1 MKKYFPL
8 LKTKHN
14 ILAAALFFYISC
26 SISGQS
32 IQTEFIS
39 IAEGLSS
46 ATVRSI
52 LQDSYGLIWLGTD
65 NGLHHYDGYK
75 FVRFKNVPGK
85 ANSLQNDVIWGLTQD
100 ADNNIWIGNDQ
111 GISKYDRKKNEFINY
126 DLGAQFNIQGNT
138 GGRIFNILIDS
149 KNRMWAASGLVEVL
163 RFDSVTNNWNQV
175 EYLIGDT
182 NRVKMQS
189 GLVLALTE
197 DKNKNI
203 WVGSKGHGLMRYRE
217 NDSIF
222 VPAKYSK
229 TSAKVDFTIE
239 DNYITFLYFDPTN
252 TMWITTRKGIYKYD
266 TGTNH
271 IRIIKEYDSAKLL
284 IGNNWNSINQDKEGN
299 TWMGNNY
306 RGILKF
312 DGISDDYNEISIA
325 GRGKNRD
332 GSSDILITRAMIDN
346 TGIIWFGTIAQG
358 IIKYDSSNEPFL
370 HYTYNEADKSGLS
383 SSAIYGLL
391 ESKVHSGKLF
401 VGTRGGGLN
410 IFDQTNRTFK
420 QIKYKV
426 IKDQFGGS
434 ARGIAEDD
442 DGSLWIGTWGDGL
455 IKMNPNYREALRYT
469 NDSSSFNS
477 LSDDRVRVI
486 KKDREGYYWIGT
498 NAGLNL
504 LNPRTNKIKR
514 IGSLMSR
521 VYPQELYNLVSD
533 LVKSGNLKASIDEVT
548 DYQDLSKEFEILKPR
563 KYMVVSAGEGFADDT
578 RMYDY
583 GWIENSKN
591 DTVWG
596 HTQLFESYHC
606 GGAMKNRLFIEFVD
620 LKPGNYK
627 LRYKSDDSHSFN
639 KWNEVPPS
647 YPEFWGIKLIEI
659 KDANQ
664 IAEIN
669 DYLNQNDNRLMIKG
683 NNIRSIHT
691 SGSVVW
697 VGDDVD
703 GLNKIEREK
712 NKVTVY
718 SYDEKSNNTLSN
730 NSVQYIHEDK
740 EGILWLATNGGLNK
754 FDPVNEIFKTY
765 TEDDGLPTNY
775 IASILPGNDNELWIA
790 TRSGISKMV
799 TDKETKQVTFVNY
812 DTEDGLGGMDFVALV
827 AVKAS
832 NGEYFFG
839 GGHGLNAFTPKGSN
853 NAEPNLIF
861 SDLKISN
868 KSVKSFHSDDSPIET
883 SLFELENL
891 ELKYNQNDLTFSF
904 AALHYS
910 DPNKNHYAH
919 KLIGYDEDWIF
930 DNKREATYTNLDPGE
945 YSFAI
950 KGSNRDGVWS
960 TNSKTINI
968 KINPPWWFTVWAY
981 IIYGFIFLGV
991 VFAIDRIQRRRL
1003 LVKAKERLKIQ
1014 NAEHRAEAAELQA
1027 KAAESERRAL
1037 EIEFEHKSKEL
1048 SEARDLQLSML
1059 PKQLPQ
1065 LPHLDIAVYM
1075 RTATEV
1081 GGDYYDFH
1089 IGLDGTLTV
1098 VLGDATGH
1106 GMKAGTMVTT
1116 TKSLFNVL
1124 APNPNIVETFHEM
1137 TRCLKLM
1144 HLEKLSMCM
1153 TMLKIIG
1160 SNIQM
1165 SAAGMPPVFIYK
1177 RESQS
1182 IEEHLM
1188 KGMPL
1193 GTFSDFPYSKIE
1205 SELSSGDT
1213 ILIMSDGFPELFNDE
1228 KEMFGYKRARNL
1240 FEEFASESPEEII
1253 SKLKDAGSEWINDK
1267 DPDDDVT
1274 FVVIKVK

>member
-1 MKKYFPL
+1 MKNIYSSIIASY
-8 LKTKHN
+8 KT
-14 ILAAALFFYISC
+14 LFIIIFLVLSVNAK
-26 SISGQS
+26 GQS

-46 ATVRSI
+46 ATVRPI
-52 LQDSYGLIWLGTD
+52 TQDSYGLIWLGTD

-85 ANSLQNDVIWGLTQD
+85 ANSLQNDVIWGLALD
-100 ADNNIWIGNDQ
+100 AEQNIWAANDQ

-126 DLGAQFNIQGNT
+126 DLGAQFNIQGNA
-138 GGRIFNILIDS
+138 GGRVFNILIDS

-163 RFDSVTNNWNQV
+163 LFDSLTNRWSQV
-175 EYLIGDT
+175 EYLANDT
-182 NRVKMQS
+182 IRTKIQS
-189 GLVLALTE
+189 GLVLALGE

-203 WVGSKGHGLMRYRE
+203 WVGSRGHGLMRYRE

-222 VPAKYSK
+222 VPAKFSK
-229 TSAKVDFTIE
+229 SSVKIDFTIDE
-239 DNYITFLYFDPTN
+239 NYITYLYFDPTN
-252 TMWITTRKGIYKYD
+252 TMWITTRNGIYKYNSESGD
-266 TGTNH
+266 L
-271 IRIIKEYDSAKLL
+271 RIIKEYDYAKL
-284 IGNNWNSINQDKEGN
+284 IVGNNWNSVNQDNQGN
-299 TWMGNNY
+299 VWITNNY
-306 RGILKF
+306 RGLLKF
-312 DGISDDYNEISIA
+312 DGISDEYEELSIA
-325 GRGKNRD
+325 GRSRNRD
-332 GSSDILITRAMIDN
+332 GSSDINTTRAAFDN
-346 TGIIWFGTIAQG
+346 TGILWIGTTTQG
-358 IIKYDSSNEPFL
+358 IMKYDSSNEPFL
-370 HYTYNEADKSGLS
+370 HYTYEEGNTNGLNTSG
-383 SSAIYGLL
+383 IFGLL
-391 ESKVHSGKLF
+391 ESKVHLGRIF

-410 IFDQTNRTFK
+410 IFDQTKRTFS
-420 QIKYKV
+420 QENFKV
-426 IKDQFGGS
+426 INDQFGGS
-434 ARGIAEDD
+434 VRGIAEDD
-442 DGSLWIGTWGDGL
+442 DGSLWLGTWGDGI
-455 IKMNPNYREALRYT
+455 IKMNPNYREVNRYT
-469 NDSSSFNS
+469 NDSTSFNS
-477 LSDDRVRVI
+477 LSDDRVRII

-498 NAGLNL
+498 NQGLNL

-521 VYPQELYNLVSD
+521 VYPQELYDLASK
-533 LVKSGNLKASIDEVT
+533 LVKTKKLKASIDEVA
-548 DYQDLSKEFEILKPR
+548 DYQDLTKEFEVLKPR
-563 KYMVVSAGEGFADDT
+563 KYLVVSAGEGFADDT
-578 RMYDY
+578 RMYDF

-591 DTVWG
+591 DTIWG

-606 GGAMKNRLFIEFVD
+606 GGAMKNRLYLEFVD
-620 LKPGNYK
+620 LKPGKYK
-627 LRYKSDDSHSFN
+627 LRYKSDDSHGFN
-639 KWNEVPPS
+639 KWNEVPPA
-647 YPEFWGIKLIEI
+647 YPEFWGIKIIEME
-659 KDANQ
+659 DANQ
-664 IAEIN
+664 ITEIS
-669 DYLNQNDNRLMIKG
+669 DYLNQNDNKLMING
-683 NNIRSIHT
+683 NNIRSIHI
-691 SGSVVW
+691 SKNIIW

-703 GLNKIEREK
+703 GLNKIDREK

-718 SYDEKSNNTLSN
+718 SYDEKSSNTLSN

-740 EGILWLATNGGLNK
+740 DGILWLATNGGLNK
-754 FDPVNEIFKTY
+754 FDPEKETFTIY
-765 TEDDGLPTNY
+765 TEEDGLPTNY
-775 IASILPGNDNELWIA
+775 IASILPGNEGELWIA

-827 AVKAS
+827 AIKTR

-839 GGHGLNAFTPKGSN
+839 GEHGLNAFTPKGSN
-853 NAEPNLIF
+853 NAEPSLIF

-868 KSVKSFHSDDSPIET
+868 KLVKSFHSDDSPLET
-883 SLFELENL
+883 SLFELKNL
-891 ELKYNQNDLTFSF
+891 DLMHNQNDLTFTF
-904 AALHYS
+904 AALHYA
-910 DPNKNHYAH
+910 DPSKNHYAH

-945 YSFAI
+945 YTFAI

-960 TNSKTINI
+960 SNSKTIDI
-968 KINPPWWFTVWAY
+968 KINPPWWLTVWAY
-981 IIYGFIFLGV
+981 IFYGFILLGF
-991 VFAIDRIQRRRL
+991 VFVIDRIQRRRL
-1003 LVKAKERLKIQ
+1003 LVKARERLKIQ

-1027 KAAESERRAL
+1027 KAVESERRAL
-1037 EIEFEHKSKEL
+1037 EVEFEHKKKEL
-1048 SEARDLQLSML
+1048 NEARELQLSML
-1059 PKQLPQ
+1059 PKELPQ

-1089 IGLDGTLTV
+1089 ISMDGTLTV

-1153 TMLKIIG
+1153 TMLKIMG
-1160 SNIQM
+1160 NKIQM

-1193 GTFSDFPYSKIE
+1193 GTFSDFPYSKVE
-1205 SELSSGDT
+1205 SDLSSGDT

-1228 KEMFGYKRARNL
+1228 KEMYGYKRARNY
-1240 FEEFASESPEEII
+1240 FEEIAGESPEEII
-1253 SKLKDAGSEWINDK
+1253 TKLKNAGSEWTNDK